1 MLLHC
6 VLERLST
13 VGGKARLNH
22 IFYGVKATALECF
35 VEVRLSPLMHGASLQ
50 GFVEQFCV
58 CTCSLPLRQEREA
71 ERRDALVRAFVV
83 RKLLCNSRTGLG

>member
-1 MLLHC
+1 MLLHG
-6 VLERLST
+6 VLKRLST

-22 IFYGVKATALECF
+22 IFYNVKAAALECL
-35 VEVRLSPLMHGASLQ
+35 VEVRLSPLMHGASFQ

-71 ERRDALVRAFVV
+71 ARRDALVRA
-83 RKLLCNSRTGLG
+83 LLVCELLSNGRAGLG